1 MRIGTKLTELVNF
14 IIGVAIL
21 IPLVFFAWLLDGA
34 KRYERETLEEDKQ
47 IAPLLGVVSPKK
59 KDVDSNE

>member
-21 IPLVFFAWLLDGA
+21 IPLVFFAWLVDGK

>member
-1 MRIGTKLTELVNF
+1 MRIGTKLIELVNF
-14 IIGVAIL
+14 IIGVIL
-21 IPLVFFAWLLDGA
+21 IIPLVFFAWLLDGK
-34 KRYERETLEEDKQ
+34 KRYEQQTLEEDKQ

>member
-1 MRIGTKLTELVNF
+1 MTELINF
-14 IIGVAIL
+14 FIGLTLLV
-21 IPLVFFAWLLDGA
+21 PLFFFAWLLDG
-34 KRYERETLEEDKQ
+34 KKKYEQQNIEEDKQ